1 MSNTAQYKSK
11 LEAYTEGRDFLA
23 MQSDAPRIIA
33 DLIAGLPERTLRLR
47 PLPDKWSVAEIIAH
61 LAEDELISSWRYRQ
75 MIETS
80 GCPLAG
86 FDQDV
91 WARIGD
97 YVSWKPSEALQL
109 FRLLREA
116 RCAVDP
122 CCNERQG
129 DTTQIRVCVKVASH
143 RRLPHWIGRLL
154 SSVSAD
160 RPQCRAWSCRG
171 RSPRA
176 SDRRKTASACRGIPS
191 RTFRRR

>member
-116 RCAVDP
+116 NLRMLSRLTA
-122 CCNERQG
+122 NQWERFG
-129 DTTQIRVCVKVASH
+129 FHAERGKITIRDLARHMAGHDMNHLDQV
-143 RRLPHWIGRLL
+143 
-154 SSVSAD
+154 
-160 RPQCRAWSCRG
+160 RAILG
-171 RSPRA
+171 RS
-176 SDRRKTASACRGIPS
+176 
-191 RTFRRR
+191 